1 MKFNVEEMNSVADG
15 LNNIFGPLKA
25 IFDSAKK
32 MVTAAG
38 ENQFAETLHAHFNK
52 LENSFNNS
60 VRPSFTNVKA
70 DLSQNV
76 ENMEA
81 FNKAMAGVA
90 DPNTSAVDSVEQKRH
105 TEAFAG
111 SAV

>member
-1 MKFNVEEMNSVADG
+1 MKFNVEEMNSVADA

-25 IFDSAKK
+25 IFDSAKN

-52 LENSFNNS
+52 IENSFNNS
-60 VRPSFTNVKA
+60 VRPAFTNVKA
-70 DLSQNV
+70 DLSQSA

-90 DPNTSAVDSVEQKRH
+90 DPNTSAADGVEQKRH
-105 TEAFAG
+105 TGDF